1 MIAIGIGI
9 PFIKSGGGASFNSE
23 YQAILARATALGYAL
38 PSAGVQVL
46 QNTLVKD
53 LVDGGVWAKLDHLKI
68 YAGSNSDFSLIN
80 WITPA
85 NFLSTK
91 VNSPTYGYAYGFKGN
106 DTNAHLQT
114 GFTPSGSLNY
124 KQDDASY
131 FNYRKSENTVGQAQ
145 NYMGAFDGNNSSLIG
160 SNNSNSYE
168 LYMNS
173 AGSGAVTYG
182 SGGTV
187 GLALINRNNSSN
199 YDVWLNGSNLAT
211 VTTSSG
217 GIPTVEFLT
226 CKLNITSSSDA
237 ERSMEGAGGSL
248 TSGQIATLTNSFA
261 TYLAAL

>member
-1 MIAIGIGI
+1 MIGIGIGI

-23 YQAILARATALGYAL
+23 YQAILDRATVLGYAL
-38 PSAGVQVL
+38 PSAGVRTL

-68 YAGSNSDFSLIN
+68 YAGSNADFSLIN

-91 VNSPTYGYAYGFKGN
+91 VNSPTYGATFGFQGGVAN
-106 DTNAHLQT
+106 EYLET
-114 GFTPSGSLNY
+114 GFIPSGSLNY
-124 KQDDASY
+124 KQNDASY
-131 FNYRKSENTVGQAQ
+131 FLYRKTESTLGQPQ
-145 NYMGAFDGNNSSLIG
+145 NYMGAFDGLNSALIG
-160 SNNSNSYE
+160 SNGTNNYE
-168 LYMNS
+168 TYMNS
-173 AGSGAVTYG
+173 GGVTGNYG

-187 GLALINRNNSSN
+187 GLALLNRNNSSN

-211 VTTSSG
+211 VATSSS
-217 GIPTVEFLT
+217 GIPTNEFLT
-226 CKLNITSSSDA
+226 CKTNVTGSSNA
-237 ERSMEGAGGSL
+237 QWSMEGAGAAL